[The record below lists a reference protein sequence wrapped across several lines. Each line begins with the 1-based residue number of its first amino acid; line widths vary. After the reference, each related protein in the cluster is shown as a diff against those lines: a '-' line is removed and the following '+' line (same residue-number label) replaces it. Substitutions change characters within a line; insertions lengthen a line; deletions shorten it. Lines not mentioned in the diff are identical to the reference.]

1 MNNMS
6 FDPEMQKIYANM
18 YKRNKAKNTR
28 RPKSVLT
35 PGDRLTLFV
44 IAVLMALVFGFVS
57 GLVIGADKGYE
68 KGIQTVI
75 ND

>member
-1 MNNMS
+1 MINMS
-6 FDPEMQKIYANM
+6 FDPEMQKIYDNM
-18 YKRNKAKNTR
+18 YKRNKTKKTR
-28 RPKSVLT
+28 RPKSILT

-44 IAVLMALVFGFVS
+44 ISVLISIAFGFVL

-75 ND
+75 KD

>member
-6 FDPEMQKIYANM
+6 FNPEMQKIYASM
-18 YKRNKAKNTR
+18 YKRNKAKKTR

-35 PGDRLTLFV
+35 PGDRLALFV
-44 IAVLMALVFGFVS
+44 IAVLLSLVFGFVS